1 MFVGRK
7 NPILMSH
14 NIFCSTD
21 SGSDFGPFNANL
33 PTFDQNNRR
42 RCFNVQIL
50 EDNAYENTEEFE
62 VTIASLGVDDVTVMP
77 IAATIRII
85 DMDGES

>member
-1 MFVGRK
+1 MK
-7 NPILMSH
+7 
-14 NIFCSTD
+14 IFNSIYYVNTLCSTA
-21 SGSDFGPFNANL
+21 SGSDFGPFNDNL

-42 RCFNVQIL
+42 RCFDVPIL
-50 EDNAYENTEEFE
+50 EDNAYENTEQFQ
-62 VTIASLGVDDVTVMP
+62 VSIASVDDVTVMP